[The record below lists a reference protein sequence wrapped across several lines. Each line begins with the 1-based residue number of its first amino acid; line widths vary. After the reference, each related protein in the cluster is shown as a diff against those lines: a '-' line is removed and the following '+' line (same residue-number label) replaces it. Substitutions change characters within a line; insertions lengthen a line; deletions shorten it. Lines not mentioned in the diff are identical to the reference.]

1 MCIRDR
7 LFSNTHII
15 WGLDIGTSI
24 CKAFISHNEFK
35 HLKNHLTIKL
45 KSKLGH
51 YLIDICPFWVSNIIF
66 TIMSLQQIDFSK
78 VLNDEQVY
86 DHIMAHYDQLGKD
99 WINHQWR
106 WMNAV
111 YRAFKDHYKYMI
123 IISLVEKT
131 LQFYDQMNIK
141 LSYEQYYSKNFLQ
154 IDKFSITEL
163 CEKLQLPKETV
174 RRKVLEL
181 EKLGVLKRQKKQ
193 IIIDRRSFS
202 FIKPERQMKYT
213 AGYILKISE
222 ILTKE
227 KLYFKKLEPK
237 MIENVLK
244 KNFSMCWRW
253 FYRMQIPMIIGYH
266 DMFEDLTTFHVWGTV
281 CMNQAFNYGASLEQK
296 NGHNQAKNYIDYQ
309 REMVK
314 GDYNSFNEELVRGIK
329 ARSNGV
335 SAMSVADMTGIPRAT
350 VIRKCKF
357 LIKNEYLRLNEKK
370 QYILTGFNVQRVL
383 PYQKLIFKNK
393 AKFIR
398 KVLNLLTIS

>member
-1 MCIRDR
+1 
-7 LFSNTHII
+7 
-15 WGLDIGTSI
+15 
-24 CKAFISHNEFK
+24 
-35 HLKNHLTIKL
+35 
-45 KSKLGH
+45 
-51 YLIDICPFWVSNIIF
+51 
-66 TIMSLQQIDFSK
+66 MSLQQIDFSK

-86 DHIMAHYDQLGKD
+86 DHMMANYDQLGKD

-111 YRAFKDHYKYMI
+111 YQAFKDHYKYMI

-193 IIIDRRSFS
+193 IIIDRRSFT
-202 FIKPERQMKYT
+202 FIKPENQMKYT

-222 ILTKE
+222 ILAKE
-227 KLYFKKLEPK
+227 KLYFKKLEVK

-244 KNFSMCWRW
+244 KNFSICWRW

-281 CMNQAFNYGASLEQK
+281 CMNQAFNYKTALDKRNGSNQIHDYMDFQK
-296 NGHNQAKNYIDYQ
+296 
-309 REMVK
+309 ELFT
-314 GDYNSFNEELVRGIK
+314 GDYNTFNEEMIRGDK
-329 ARSNGV
+329 AQSNGV
-335 SAMSVADMTGIPRAT
+335 SAMSVSDMTGIPRAT

-357 LIKNEYLRLNEKK
+357 LLKNDFLRLNEKK
-370 QYILTGFNVQRVL
+370 QYVLTGFNVRRVL

>member
-1 MCIRDR
+1 M
-7 LFSNTHII
+7 
-15 WGLDIGTSI
+15 SI
-24 CKAFISHNEFK
+24 
-35 HLKNHLTIKL
+35 
-45 KSKLGH
+45 
-51 YLIDICPFWVSNIIF
+51 
-66 TIMSLQQIDFSK
+66 QQIDFSK

-86 DHIMAHYDQLGKD
+86 DHMMANYDLLGKD

-111 YRAFKDHYKYMI
+111 YSAFNDHYKYMI

-141 LSYEQYYSKNFLQ
+141 LTYDQFYSKNFLR

-181 EKLGVLKRQKKQ
+181 ENLGVLKRQKKQ
-193 IIIDRRSFS
+193 IIIDRRSFT

-213 AGYILKISE
+213 AAYIVKISE
-222 ILTKE
+222 ILSKE
-227 KLYFKKLEPK
+227 KLYFKKLDPK
-237 MIENVLK
+237 MIENILK
-244 KNFSMCWRW
+244 KNFSITWRW

-281 CMNQAFNYGASLEQK
+281 CMNQAFNYKTALNK
-296 NGHNQAKNYIDYQ
+296 RNGSNQTHKYMDFQ
-309 REMVK
+309 RELFA
-314 GDYNSFNEELVRGIK
+314 GDYNKFNEELIIGDK
-329 ARSNGV
+329 AKSSGV
-335 SAMSVADMTGIPRAT
+335 SAMSLSDMTGIPRAT

-357 LIKNEYLRLNEKK
+357 LIKNDFLKLNEKK
-370 QYILTGFNVQRVL
+370 QYILTSFTTARVL
-383 PYQKLIFKNK
+383 PYQRLIFKNK

>member
-1 MCIRDR
+1 
-7 LFSNTHII
+7 
-15 WGLDIGTSI
+15 
-24 CKAFISHNEFK
+24 
-35 HLKNHLTIKL
+35 
-45 KSKLGH
+45 
-51 YLIDICPFWVSNIIF
+51 
-66 TIMSLQQIDFSK
+66 MSLQQIDFSK

-86 DHIMAHYDQLGKD
+86 DHMMANYDQLGKD

-141 LSYEQYYSKNFLQ
+141 LNYDQYYSKNFLQ
-154 IDKFSITEL
+154 IDRFSITEL
-163 CEKLQLPKETV
+163 CEKLHLPKETV

-202 FIKPERQMKYT
+202 FIKPENQMKYT
-213 AGYILKISE
+213 SAYIKKISE

-227 KLYFKKLEPK
+227 KLYTKKLDTK

-244 KNFSMCWRW
+244 KNFSICWRW
-253 FYRMQIPMIIGYH
+253 FYRMQIPMVIGYH
-266 DMFEDLTTFHVWGTV
+266 EMFEDLSTFHVWGTV
-281 CMNQAFNYGASLEQK
+281 CMNQAFNYSSNLEKK
-296 NGHNQAKNYIDYQ
+296 NGSNNIHDYMDFQ
-309 REMVK
+309 RELFK
-314 GDYNSFNEELVRGIK
+314 GDYNKFNEEMVRGDK

-335 SAMSVADMTGIPRAT
+335 SAMSVSDMTGIPRAT

-357 LIKNEYLRLNEKK
+357 LIKNDYLRLNEKK

-383 PYQKLIFKNK
+383 PYQRLIFKNK

>member
-1 MCIRDR
+1 MVDTC
-7 LFSNTHII
+7 S
-15 WGLDIGTSI
+15 
-24 CKAFISHNEFK
+24 
-35 HLKNHLTIKL
+35 
-45 KSKLGH
+45 
-51 YLIDICPFWVSNIIF
+51 FWVSNLFF
-66 TIMSLQQIDFSK
+66 TIMSLHQVDFSK

-202 FIKPERQMKYT
+202 FIKPENQMKYT

-222 ILTKE
+222 ILAKE
-227 KLYFKKLEPK
+227 KLYSKKLEVK
-237 MIENVLK
+237 TIENVLK
-244 KNFSMCWRW
+244 KNFSICWRW

-296 NGHNQAKNYIDYQ
+296 DGHNQAKNYIDYQ

-357 LIKNEYLRLNEKK
+357 LIKNDYLRLNEKK
-370 QYILTGFNVQRVL
+370 QYILTGFNVQRVI
-383 PYQKLIFKNK
+383 PYQRLIFKNK